1 LTVGDVL
8 PYIIKMAKYHKMA
21 DNDGFGDEASPPY
34 VADAPPQ
41 RWRLKV
47 GSDGRLVIPAAA
59 RAAMELGQD
68 GVVNAT
74 LEDGQLRLTSIP
86 IAIKRAQAFAKKH
99 RKGSGSLVDAL
110 IAERREAAKRGD

>member
-1 LTVGDVL
+1 
-8 PYIIKMAKYHKMA
+8 MAKFDKLA
-21 DNDGFGDEASPPY
+21 ENSGFGEEASPPY

-68 GVVNAT
+68 GVLNAT
-74 LEDGQLRLTSIP
+74 LEDGQLRLTSISV
-86 IAIKRAQAFAKKH
+86 AIKRAQAFAKKH